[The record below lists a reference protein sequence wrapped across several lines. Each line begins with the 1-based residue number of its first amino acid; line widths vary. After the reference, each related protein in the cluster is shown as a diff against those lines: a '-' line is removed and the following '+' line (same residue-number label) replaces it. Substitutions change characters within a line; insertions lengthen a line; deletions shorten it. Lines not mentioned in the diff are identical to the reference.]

1 MPAAFGACCGGFYF
15 QSDEMAIAKERSYAE
30 RVRHGVFYALG
41 IAPVLVAIAFFLGC
55 PLVLAVGAWIVLSAM
70 HGVIDFMIRPRI
82 KRMTHGEVQ
91 AFLLDQALHVGCC
104 VVAGVFFGKEC
115 LKGAFAILG
124 RNACVDHLAC
134 PLHCTCMRV
143 SQITAGFSAKGC
155 GFS

>member
-1 MPAAFGACCGGFYF
+1 MVSLGETLCLLLLGHVVGDFYF

-41 IAPVLVAIAFFLGC
+41 IAPVLVAIAIFLGC
-55 PLVLAVGAWIVLSAM
+55 PLVLAVGAWIVLFAM

-104 VVAGVFFGKEC
+104 VVAGFWQRMPQGSFRHIGPKRLC
-115 LKGAFAILG
+115 GPPRLPSALYLH
-124 RNACVDHLAC
+124 AC
-134 PLHCTCMRV
+134 
-143 SQITAGFSAKGC
+143 
-155 GFS
+155 